1 MNAAICAVCLK
12 MYHQITLN
20 ERVCQGCLSDARLGR
35 MVREIPVG
43 AQLVHDADKKGRY
56 WYLKGNVESRYAF
69 SSTPE
74 EALEKAMGEWK

>member
-20 ERVCQGCLSDARLGR
+20 ERVCQGCLADAKLGR
-35 MVREIPVG
+35 MVRGMPEGCGLYHHVG
-43 AQLVHDADKKGRY
+43 GYFTGRFEGEY
-56 WYLKGNVESRYAF
+56 SRGNA
-69 SSTPE
+69 TPE